1 MQGKALVHKDYPSQ
15 KHSMCFKPSVG
26 GKGYDGSPC
35 LFDVV
40 ELITA

>member
-15 KHSMCFKPSVG
+15 KHSMCYKPSTNG
-26 GKGYDGSPC
+26 ANSC

-40 ELITA
+40 GLITA